1 MVVVWA
7 IPPSHFKHRDLS
19 VSPQKHS
26 KEQNTD
32 LDLQKPAHTRAA
44 LLLLSYAIDSGPI
57 E

>member
-57 E
+57 